1 MQMNRKIVQ
10 YRDNWRTKASEVV
23 AFMEDIGVSLE
34 ELLFQYEGKYFVD
47 GKGKAP
53 IFRAVLGS
61 QPNSEQLQYL
71 DDRCGAQYSHFRD
84 SRSGAEYAADL
95 IISWVQEDA
104 LLSAIQLTG
113 IEVELDG
120 NDKYRELLKPNEI
133 SSASD
138 FLITSG
144 SVSRKLEVA
153 YDSTGYW
160 RKTGNFDLRDAKFD
174 RLKAEKSLLL
184 GVAVSTREAFV
195 IDLINMG
202 AVSVIAIP
210 HHPIYKKPAKAL
222 VGIDKLLMPFG
233 TTIQS
238 LKKILQ

>member
-1 MQMNRKIVQ
+1 MNRKIVQ
-10 YRDNWRTKASEVV
+10 YRDKWRTKASEVV

-47 GKGKAP
+47 GQGKAS
-53 IFRAVLGS
+53 IFRAVLGA
-61 QPNSEQLQYL
+61 QLNSEQLQYL
-71 DDRCGAQYSHFRD
+71 DDRCGEQYRHFRD

-104 LLSAIQLTG
+104 LLSVLQLTG
-113 IEVELDG
+113 IVVELDG
-120 NDKYRELLKPNEI
+120 SDRNRELLEPKEI

-160 RKTGNFDLRDAKFD
+160 RKTGTFDLRDAKFD

-202 AVSVIAIP
+202 AVSVVAIP

-233 TTIQS
+233 MTIRS
-238 LKKILQ
+238 LGRMLQ